1 MKKIFESKWLPGVT
15 VIMLAALFVTFSYMR
30 ATTATTTI
38 GTNISTGGTL
48 NVSGA
53 AYASSTLMLDG
64 ASAFNGSN
72 TFGNAAADINLFTG
86 KLQASTTALFTSG
99 LTSYGTITLS
109 NGETIDN
116 ATDGYIQ
123 LSGIAS
129 TTSLTL
135 LNGETITNANN
146 GVITAG
152 GNLFISGARV
162 SNTSGYENFLEI
174 EGDITTTAAGAKTY
188 GISVDM
194 TRTAVMTGGDLDDA
208 GIKVRVRNQAINL
221 VAGPSLR
228 GLDVQAKNDDTGTGV
243 ITNVYGGLISTQTDS
258 GSTASTS
265 KALELNMTINGTVE
279 SELTGLDLRMFR
291 QAATE
296 PTTERAMR
304 IRNGNTSGTG
314 IDAGLVFES
323 ENDWTSNATTTF
335 DYLIDANSS
344 RVNTA
349 DIRLSNG
356 ETIGNL
362 TDGYITLSGIASTTS
377 LTLLNGETI
386 DNIADGVISLTGIAS
401 TTSIRLANL
410 ETITNATNG
419 TITLADDGSASI
431 SFIPATGAITPSTGM
446 LYINASSTVMGYATT
461 TAAGIIIPTAR
472 AAGAAPATCGALY
485 EGGLAYDSTKGVLC
499 ICVTATWLQATTTGG
514 ATCF

>member
-188 GISVDM
+188 RISVDM

-265 KALELNMTINGTVE
+265 K
-279 SELTGLDLRMFR
+279 
-291 QAATE
+291 
-296 PTTERAMR
+296 
-304 IRNGNTSGTG
+304 
-314 IDAGLVFES
+314 
-323 ENDWTSNATTTF
+323 
-335 DYLIDANSS
+335 
-344 RVNTA
+344 
-349 DIRLSNG
+349 
-356 ETIGNL
+356 
-362 TDGYITLSGIASTTS
+362 
-377 LTLLNGETI
+377 
-386 DNIADGVISLTGIAS
+386 
-401 TTSIRLANL
+401 
-410 ETITNATNG
+410 
-419 TITLADDGSASI
+419 
-431 SFIPATGAITPSTGM
+431 
-446 LYINASSTVMGYATT
+446 
-461 TAAGIIIPTAR
+461 
-472 AAGAAPATCGALY
+472 
-485 EGGLAYDSTKGVLC
+485 
-499 ICVTATWLQATTTGG
+499 
-514 ATCF
+514 